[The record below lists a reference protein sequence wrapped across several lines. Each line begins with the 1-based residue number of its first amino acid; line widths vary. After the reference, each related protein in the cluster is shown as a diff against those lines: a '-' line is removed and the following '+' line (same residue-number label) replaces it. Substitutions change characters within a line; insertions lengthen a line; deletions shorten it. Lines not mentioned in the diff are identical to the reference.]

1 MLFELRFPRYF
12 QLRFAGGLVQSGR
25 HDGDAEMLRRLVTG
39 ALEIR
44 LAGCRLIVYLSQSG
58 TA

>member
-39 ALEIR
+39 ALEIL
-44 LAGCRLIVYLSQSG
+44 LAGCRLIVYL
-58 TA
+58 